1 MRLLVSVRSAA
12 EAQAALTGG
21 ADIVD
26 AKEPSRGSLGP
37 VTAAT
42 FRDIAAALPPTIP
55 LSVALGDFDREETA
69 AAAVAAVAT
78 VPERAAPVYYK
89 LGFAGA
95 GAAAAE
101 RILRSALDAA
111 RARADRPLIVAAAYA
126 DHEEALAPAPDVVRI
141 AAARL
146 GATGVL
152 LDTGIKDGRDLLH
165 WMPPARLR
173 TWIGEAR
180 GAGLLTAIAGSLGG
194 RALDLAAGCGADV
207 VGVRGAVCEGGRTGV
222 LKVELV
228 RAIKRA
234 LSVAGDRTLE
244 AV

>member
-12 EAQAALTGG
+12 EALAALTGG

-26 AKEPSRGSLGP
+26 AKEPARGSLGP
-37 VTAAT
+37 VTAAAL
-42 FRDIAAALPPTIP
+42 RDIAAALPPTIP
-55 LSVALGDFDREETA
+55 LSVALGDFDCEETV
-69 AAAVAAVAT
+69 AAAVAG
-78 VPERAAPVYYK
+78 VPTIPDRVAPVYYK

-95 GAAAAE
+95 AAAAIE
-101 RILRSALDAA
+101 RILGTALDAA
-111 RARADRPLIVAAAYA
+111 RVRPERPLIVAAAYA
-126 DHEEALAPAPDVVRI
+126 DHEEALAPDPVVVTI

-146 GATGVL
+146 GAAGVL
-152 LDTGIKDGRDLLH
+152 LDTGTKDGRDLLH

-173 TWIGEAR
+173 GWIGDAH

-207 VGVRGAVCEGGRTGV
+207 LGVRGAVCEGGRSGV

-228 RAIKRA
+228 RTIKRA
-234 LSVAGDRTLE
+234 VSAAGDRTLE
-244 AV
+244 TV

>member
-42 FRDIAAALPPTIP
+42 LRDIAAAVPLTIP
-55 LSVALGDFDREETA
+55 LSVALGDFDREETV
-69 AAAVAAVAT
+69 AAAVAAVVT
-78 VPERAAPVYYK
+78 VRDRPGPVYYK

-95 GAAAAE
+95 ATVSAD

-111 RARADRPLIVAAAYA
+111 RARVDRPLIVAAAYA
-126 DHEEALAPAPDVVRI
+126 DHEEVGAPAPDVVML

-146 GATGVL
+146 GAAGVL
-152 LDTGIKDGRDLLH
+152 LDTGTKDGRDLLH

-173 TWIGEAR
+173 TWIGEAG
-180 GAGLLTAIAGSLGG
+180 GAGLLTAVAGSLYGG
-194 RALDLAAGCGADV
+194 ALDLAAGCGADV
-207 VGVRGAVCEGGRTGV
+207 VGVRGAVCAGGRTGV
-222 LKVELV
+222 LEAELV
-228 RAIKRA
+228 RAVKQTLTA
-234 LSVAGDRTLE
+234 AGDRSLE